1 MEGSFNES
9 NILKNDCN
17 TTLNDLKNLTI
28 EKLDNFAVLTS
39 QPQVLS
45 PEQVSAALAS
55 LEFLEQSFKEEEVLI
70 IIDVRCCLL
79 RSHVKTAKLRK
90 NRPNERI
97 SPNKHYK
104 HVKSLGCMT
113 LSQFGTFLS

>member
-39 QPQVLS
+39 QVLS

-55 LEFLEQSFKEEEVLI
+55 LEFLEQSFEEEEVLI

-79 RSHVKTAKLRK
+79 
-90 NRPNERI
+90 
-97 SPNKHYK
+97 
-104 HVKSLGCMT
+104 
-113 LSQFGTFLS
+113 